1 MLCLKLALMQ
11 HEEQAAADAC
21 FFDISLEAML
31 VTCDGVNHQLVDVV
45 DCALAQCRA
54 LIMRWY

>member
-1 MLCLKLALMQ
+1 MQ

-31 VTCDGVNHQLVDVV
+31 VTCDGVNHQLMDVV
-45 DCALAQCRA
+45 DCALAQCRT
-54 LIMRWY
+54 LIMGWY